1 MNSGYPVAIISN
13 QHDGISF
20 VKNRK
25 VRTAYN
31 NALAEQGIGPE
42 LDRLIEHDPRFTAS
56 LEQYHNDL
64 DANVQVENPVGHYY
78 HLKMINNVVNRAKD
92 AAWLQISDR
101 PDVKEMVEK
110 KRNAALDA
118 RLNLANTSQQPTL
131 QTMYK

>member
-1 MNSGYPVAIISN
+1 M
-13 QHDGISF
+13 
-20 VKNRK
+20 
-25 VRTAYN
+25 
-31 NALAEQGIGPE
+31 
-42 LDRLIEHDPRFTAS
+42 IEHDPRFTAS
-56 LEQYHNDL
+56 LEQYHADL
-64 DANVQVENPVGHYY
+64 AANVKVENPVGHYY

-110 KRNAALDA
+110 KQNAALDA